1 MKKMITLVVFGMIA
15 GMVEAG
21 TIAVSGSG
29 SVSARPDCAAIT
41 LTISAQDLSFAN
53 VTEKTR
59 SNSAKIMKTMR
70 SVGVTEDEMSLSD
83 AVLTKEEHWEDDLG
97 CRVSDYSERAKELV
111 FDGYR
116 QTFTLNLDIPL
127 DMARIENIY
136 LAVMKAELVDSFKV
150 YFYLKNADELRFE
163 ARRRA
168 IENARKT
175 AVHACEVAGVT
186 LGEIR
191 EINCGAR
198 MYDRAVATDTINCD
212 SMSDDNDQ
220 PIFPTIKVVDVSV
233 SDEVSIDWEIK

>member
-1 MKKMITLVVFGMIA
+1 MKKLIALVLFGMIA
-15 GMVEAG
+15 GVVGAG

-29 SVSARPDCAAIT
+29 MASARPDCADIT
-41 LTISAQDLSFAN
+41 LTISAQDQSFAN
-53 VTEKTR
+53 VIEMTR
-59 SNSAKIMKTMR
+59 ANSAEIIKVMQ

-97 CRVSDYSERAKELV
+97 CRVSDYSERAKERV

-198 MYDRAVATDTINCD
+198 MYDRAVATDVVACAAMD
-212 SMSDDNDQ
+212 DDNHN